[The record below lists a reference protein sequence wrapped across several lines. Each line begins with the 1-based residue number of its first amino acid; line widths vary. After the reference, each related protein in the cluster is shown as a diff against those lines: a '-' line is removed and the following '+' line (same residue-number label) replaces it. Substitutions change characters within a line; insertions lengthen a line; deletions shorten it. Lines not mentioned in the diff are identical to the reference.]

1 MSPGLLNKE
10 GPPRRSSGTVPP
22 LPQLLVAEP
31 SPAPPWWPCP
41 GGAQL
46 RGLPLLSFF
55 SLSACCPPHPAS
67 RKPESVS
74 NKSPQLH
81 RAGSGCCW
89 PWAVPCCLPSPFQ
102 AGKRPRPPSLLVPP
116 RVLFTPAP
124 CSQRCVCLRPGG
136 GPGQILPTSSDP
148 GAPACEQL
156 LLTCGSASL
165 SPSGEWEDVCSLPEL
180 AHRTPLSSWAPW
192 QRDAC
197 HLPL

>member
-41 GGAQL
+41 GGTQL

-116 RVLFTPAP
+116 ESSSHLLPAARGVSVYGQVEVRGRFCPPVQTQVHQRVN
-124 CSQRCVCLRPGG
+124 
-136 GPGQILPTSSDP
+136 SS
-148 GAPACEQL
+148 
-156 LLTCGSASL
+156 S
-165 SPSGEWEDVCSLPEL
+165 
-180 AHRTPLSSWAPW
+180 
-192 QRDAC
+192 
-197 HLPL
+197 